1 MEINPDEKPLIV
13 HWRISSVARD
23 GGHKCKPA
31 KIKAKRDAAAK
42 AIARTSKLIAM
53 IWENVTPEIST
64 VHFQDIPFLRRLFRG
79 NAIQSLGADSAL
91 RAIRK

>member
-13 HWRISSVARD
+13 HWRKSSVARD

-31 KIKAKRDAAAK
+31 RIKAKRDAAAK

-53 IWENVTPEIST
+53 MWENVIPEIST
-64 VHFQDIPFLRRLFRG
+64 VHFEDIPV
-79 NAIQSLGADSAL
+79 
-91 RAIRK
+91 